1 MKRARHELNAASF
14 HSIYQKEADIGKA
27 VYLWYTV
34 LILIDIVRVLLVR
47 KIAMYPA
54 AQKMFVTQRPH
65 AIWILFFCFGVP

>member
-14 HSIYQKEADIGKA
+14 HSIFQKEADIEKA